1 MKLSKFIFLGTVL
14 YLFLFLFDYFITLFS
29 IDETGVYMSKL
40 GLKIDMIMNEEELF
54 TTFSLTPQILV
65 TYGIW
70 LLFICLCYFG
80 IKKFRARS
88 ISS

>member
-1 MKLSKFIFLGTVL
+1 MKLSKFIFLGTIL
-14 YLFLFLFDYFITLFS
+14 YLFLFLFDYFITLFA

-65 TYGIW
+65 TYGVW
-70 LLFICLCYFG
+70 LLIICLCYFG
-80 IKKFRARS
+80 IKTFRS
-88 ISS
+88 KCI